1 MKVVIVGAGSV
12 GSSIARELL
21 SHKHEILLIDL
32 KPEVIGRSGLRGAH
46 WLVGDACE
54 LSTLQDAKLED
65 ADVVVSATGD
75 DKVNLVVSLLAK
87 TEFGIGRTVGRV
99 NNPKNDW
106 MFNDSWGVDVAVNT
120 PQLMTALVEEA
131 VEIGDLVRLLTLQ
144 TGVSS
149 LVEFTVPHDSHAIG
163 LTVGDIDW
171 PEDSTLVAILRDQ
184 APITPSRDDVIDG
197 GDELFFV
204 TTIAAE
210 DQLRELLSPG
220 SGDGHGSG
228 EGQAPGDGQASG
240 DARARGEVPAS
251 DLSPEEGAP
260 ATPARATGGPATA
273 DQLDD
278 DGFDG

>member
-21 SHKHEILLIDL
+21 AHKHEILLNDL

-54 LSTLQDAKLED
+54 LSTLPDAKLED

-149 LVEFTVPHDSHAIG
+149 IVEFTVPHDSHAIG

-210 DQLRELLSPG
+210 DQLRELLSPS
-220 SGDGHGSG
+220 SGDGQGSSD
-228 EGQAPGDGQASG
+228 GQTSGDG
-240 DARARGEVPAS
+240 RARGEVPAS
-251 DLSPEEGAP
+251 AVSSEEGAP
-260 ATPARATGGPATA
+260 ATPARATGGQAAA

>member
-21 SHKHEILLIDL
+21 GHQHDVLLIDL

-54 LSTLQDAKLED
+54 LSVLKEARLDD
-65 ADVVVSATGD
+65 ADVVVSASGD

-87 TEFGIGRTVGRV
+87 TEFGVGRTVGRV
-99 NNPKNDW
+99 NNPKNGW
-106 MFNDSWGVDVAVNT
+106 MFDDSWGVDVAVNT

-131 VEIGDLVRLLTLQ
+131 VEIGDVVRLLTLQ

-149 LVEFTVPHDSHAIG
+149 LVEFTVPHDASFIG
-163 LTVGDIDW
+163 STVGDIDW
-171 PEDSTLVAILRDQ
+171 PQDATLVAILRDQ
-184 APITPSRDDVIDG
+184 APITPSRDDVIEG

-204 TTIAAE
+204 TTLAAE
-210 DQLRELLSPG
+210 DELRQLLSAAHTGESAPE
-220 SGDGHGSG
+220 SGA
-228 EGQAPGDGQASG
+228 APQY
-240 DARARGEVPAS
+240 
-251 DLSPEEGAP
+251 
-260 ATPARATGGPATA
+260 
-273 DQLDD
+273 D

>member
-1 MKVVIVGAGSV
+1 VKVVIVGAGSV

-106 MFNDSWGVDVAVNT
+106 MFNDSWGVDVAV
-120 PQLMTALVEEA
+120 TALVEEA

-149 LVEFTVPHDSHAIG
+149 IVEFTVPHDSHAIG

-220 SGDGHGSG
+220 SGDDAQASGEEQASGGHASG
-228 EGQAPGDGQASG
+228 EGH
-240 DARARGEVPAS
+240 ARGEVPAS
-251 DLSPEEGAP
+251 GASPEESQPATPAP
-260 ATPARATGGPATA
+260 ASPARATGGPAAA

>member
-1 MKVVIVGAGSV
+1 
-12 GSSIARELL
+12 
-21 SHKHEILLIDL
+21 
-32 KPEVIGRSGLRGAH
+32 
-46 WLVGDACE
+46 
-54 LSTLQDAKLED
+54 
-65 ADVVVSATGD
+65 
-75 DKVNLVVSLLAK
+75 
-87 TEFGIGRTVGRV
+87 
-99 NNPKNDW
+99 
-106 MFNDSWGVDVAVNT
+106 
-120 PQLMTALVEEA
+120 MTALVEEA

-220 SGDGHGSG
+220 SRDEPNHDD
-228 EGQAPGDGQASG
+228 EPETAQPAD
-240 DARARGEVPAS
+240 VPA
-251 DLSPEEGAP
+251 GA
-260 ATPARATGGPATA
+260 AVQQTRLG
-273 DQLDD
+273 QSVED

>member
-21 SHKHEILLIDL
+21 AHKHEILLIDL

-87 TEFGIGRTVGRV
+87 TEFCVGRTVGRV

-163 LTVGDIDW
+163 LTVGSIDW

-220 SGDGHGSG
+220 SSQGSG
-228 EGQAPGDGQASG
+228 SLHGEEAFGGTASSDEAGLPSHEAASG
-240 DARARGEVPAS
+240 GTSEDVPAPVPQTR
-251 DLSPEEGAP
+251 L
-260 ATPARATGGPATA
+260 
-273 DQLDD
+273 DQSVDD
-278 DGFDG
+278 DGFAG

>member
-21 SHKHEILLIDL
+21 AHKHEILLIDL

-54 LSTLQDAKLED
+54 LSTLKDARLED

-87 TEFGIGRTVGRV
+87 TEFGVGRTVGRV

-106 MFNDSWGVDVAVNT
+106 MFDDSWGVDVAVNT

-149 LVEFTVPHDSHAIG
+149 LVEFTVPHDSHVIG
-163 LTVGDIDW
+163 LTVGDIEW
-171 PEDSTLVAILRDQ
+171 PEDATLVAILRDQ

-210 DQLRELLSPG
+210 DGLRALLSAPESADESAGEASG
-220 SGDGHGSG
+220 SRP
-228 EGQAPGDGQASG
+228 APGH
-240 DARARGEVPAS
+240 RG
-251 DLSPEEGAP
+251 
-260 ATPARATGGPATA
+260 PARPRDPARRRRRFRRLTRA
-273 DQLDD
+273 LKTTRGTFRKEAAWQRDESM
-278 DGFDG
+278 G

>member
-21 SHKHEILLIDL
+21 AHKHEILLIDE

-87 TEFGIGRTVGRV
+87 TEFGVGRTVGRV

-106 MFNDSWGVDVAVNT
+106 MFDDSWGVDVAVNT

-149 LVEFTVPHDSHAIG
+149 LVEFTVPHDSHVIG
-163 LTVGDIDW
+163 LTVGDVQI
-171 PEDSTLVAILRDQ
+171 
-184 APITPSRDDVIDG
+184 G
-197 GDELFFV
+197 
-204 TTIAAE
+204 
-210 DQLRELLSPG
+210 
-220 SGDGHGSG
+220 
-228 EGQAPGDGQASG
+228 
-240 DARARGEVPAS
+240 RAHV
-251 DLSPEEGAP
+251 
-260 ATPARATGGPATA
+260 
-273 DQLDD
+273 
-278 DGFDG
+278 